1 MLVYQRVRYK
11 INQHQ
16 NPMCGKKQ
24 FPHPWSSFHI
34 LPVVA
39 LLRSHYIFEF
49 ADKLYSPLFLK
60 KLLSINML
68 FQSYFCTT
76 RKHLSELS
84 FVSPALDLF
93 HNCCIPSGRMPFH
106 YYSHRLYLITFSLHP
121 SISQFF
127 LFTCSTV
134 SCLLFYP
141 IQSSWNP
148 TKIPFN
154 HHFPMIYSHYFSS

>member
-1 MLVYQRVRYK
+1 MLVYQRVRCK

-16 NPMCGKKQ
+16 HPMCGKKQ
-24 FPHPWSSFHI
+24 FPHPSSSFHI

-68 FQSYFCTT
+68 FQSYSCTP
-76 RKHLSELS
+76 RKHFSELS

-106 YYSHRLYLITFSLHP
+106 YYSHKLLVYLITLSLHP
-121 SISQFF
+121 SISVYPSFFVHLFLCF
-127 LFTCSTV
+127 LFVILSH
-134 SCLLFYP
+134 SILMKSDQNP
-141 IQSSWNP
+141 I
-148 TKIPFN
+148 
-154 HHFPMIYSHYFSS
+154 